1 MAEGIPPQ
9 KILKILGSLED
20 SKTAERIIKETINK
34 FGRID
39 ILVYIFHLNFNL
51 KFFNKINNAGVLAKP
66 NINNPEAIE
75 NLDFIYQINL
85 RR

>member
-1 MAEGIPPQ
+1 LAEGIPPQ
-9 KILKILGSLED
+9 KMLKILGSLED

-51 KFFNKINNAGVLAKP
+51 KFFN
-66 NINNPEAIE
+66 
-75 NLDFIYQINL
+75 
-85 RR
+85 